1 MGHSVART
9 RHPIMSA
16 MAERAD
22 HFDRGE
28 HVTGH
33 AAGQQNGTAIS
44 VAEDVLVF
52 EAQPDGFKLIGGK
65 GRGAGWANV
74 VELRMVENPTVAQA
88 WKVALPVRVATTTP
102 THIAGP
108 YWAADAVLV
117 PVGHAHLVIFG
128 GPSTKRV
135 SDAALVA
142 EAARVVA
149 ETGHVSAEKLLADE
163 LELVHAMRE
172 LSTYQPTDLRE
183 TARHIATVAARA
195 LSCDVAA
202 VRVQAGEHATLEV
215 VQLGAGQGVD
225 ASPQMAGRDASE
237 FLEAAA
243 SLSDPMVE
251 QAVGPDP
258 EVWKQRVVSR
268 MTLPIGPELDLGALA
283 LGHAAGNER
292 GFTSLCQR
300 IGRALAQSAEPLL
313 NQAIAHEQL
322 NAERQ
327 SFQRATR
334 TDPLT
339 GIGNR
344 AAWEAALVSPPHAS
358 AHGAYA
364 VISADLDGLKYINDH
379 YGHGAGDAVIR
390 GAADMLLSTLRA
402 SDILC
407 RVGGDEFLALC
418 PDVDAN
424 AAREIVR
431 RVERAMASWRLTEH
445 GLMPRLSLGWAVF
458 DGDWPATVRAA
469 DRRMY
474 AVKRQHNGLV
484 PADRPAV
491 GRVAA
496 GRRRRRSDVT
506 TNGANGTRND
516 IAPPA
521 PPPNRVGSVG
531 ARRR

>member
-1 MGHSVART
+1 
-9 RHPIMSA
+9 

-22 HFDRGE
+22 HFDRGQHE
-28 HVTGH
+28 SVTNQNE
-33 AAGQQNGTAIS
+33 AATS
-44 VAEDVLVF
+44 PAEDVLVF
-52 EAQPDGFKLIGGK
+52 EAQADGFKLIGCK
-65 GRGAGWANV
+65 CRGAGWANI

-88 WKVALPVRVATTTP
+88 WKTAMPVRVATAQP
-102 THIAGP
+102 THVAGP

-128 GPSTKRV
+128 GPSTKRA
-135 SDAALVA
+135 SDAVLVGT
-142 EAARVVA
+142 AARVVA
-149 ETGHVSAEKLLADE
+149 ETSHVSAEKLLADE

-172 LSTYQPTDLRE
+172 LSSYQPKDVRD

-202 VRVQAGEHATLEV
+202 VRVQTGAEATLEV
-215 VQLGAGQGVD
+215 VRMDLGDNGEPD
-225 ASPQMAGRDASE
+225 PTLAGRDAGE

-243 SLSDPMVE
+243 AMTDPMVE
-251 QAVGPDP
+251 QTVGPDP
-258 EVWKQRVVSR
+258 EVWKRKIVSR

-283 LGHAAGNER
+283 LGHADGHER

-300 IGRALAQSAEPLL
+300 IGRALAQSAEGLL

-322 NAERQ
+322 NAERRD
-327 SFQRATR
+327 FQRGAR

-344 AAWEAALVSPPHAS
+344 AAWDAALASPPQA
-358 AHGAYA
+358 AAPGAYS

-390 GAADMLLSTLRA
+390 GAADIILSTLRA
-402 SDILC
+402 SDVLC

-431 RVERAMASWRLTEH
+431 RIERAMASWRITEH

-469 DRRMY
+469 DQRMY

-484 PADRPAV
+484 PSDRPAV
-491 GRVAA
+491 GRVAP
-496 GRRRRRSDVT
+496 GRRRRRSDVSS
-506 TNGANGTRND
+506 NGSHMND

-521 PPPNRVGSVG
+521 APPTPPRNRVGSMG
-531 ARRR
+531 ARQR

>member
-1 MGHSVART
+1 M
-9 RHPIMSA
+9 
-16 MAERAD
+16 
-22 HFDRGE
+22 
-28 HVTGH
+28 
-33 AAGQQNGTAIS
+33 
-44 VAEDVLVF
+44 
-52 EAQPDGFKLIGGK
+52 
-65 GRGAGWANV
+65 
-74 VELRMVENPTVAQA
+74 MV
-88 WKVALPVRVATTTP
+88 
-102 THIAGP
+102 
-108 YWAADAVLV
+108 
-117 PVGHAHLVIFG
+117 
-128 GPSTKRV
+128 
-135 SDAALVA
+135 
-142 EAARVVA
+142 
-149 ETGHVSAEKLLADE
+149 
-163 LELVHAMRE
+163 
-172 LSTYQPTDLRE
+172 
-183 TARHIATVAARA
+183 
-195 LSCDVAA
+195 
-202 VRVQAGEHATLEV
+202 
-215 VQLGAGQGVD
+215 
-225 ASPQMAGRDASE
+225 GRDAGE

-243 SLSDPMVE
+243 AMTDPMVE
-251 QAVGPDP
+251 QTVGPDP
-258 EVWKQRVVSR
+258 EVWTQRVVSR

-283 LGHAAGNER
+283 LGHAAGHER

-300 IGRALAQSAEPLL
+300 IGRALAQSAEGLL

-327 SFQRATR
+327 TFQRGAW

-344 AAWEAALVSPPHAS
+344 AAWDAALASPPRTTS
-358 AHGAYA
+358 HGAYS

-402 SDILC
+402 SDVLC

-496 GRRRRRSDVT
+496 GRRRRRSDVGA
-506 TNGANGTRND
+506 NGANGAKGASGSTGSSVSSGANGSHKNEV
-516 IAPPA
+516 APPG
-521 PPPNRVGSVG
+521 PPPNRVGSMG
-531 ARRR
+531 ARQR

>member
-1 MGHSVART
+1 MG
-9 RHPIMSA
+9 A

-22 HFDRGE
+22 TDH
-28 HVTGH
+28 
-33 AAGQQNGTAIS
+33 QNGAATS
-44 VAEDVLVF
+44 LAEDVLVF

-65 GRGAGWANV
+65 GRGAGWANI
-74 VELRMVENPTVAQA
+74 VELRMAENPTVAQA
-88 WKVALPVRVATTTP
+88 WKVAMPVRVATATP
-102 THIAGP
+102 THVAGP

-128 GPSTKRV
+128 GPSTRRV
-135 SDAALVA
+135 PDSVLVG
-142 EAARVVA
+142 EAARLVG
-149 ETGHVSAEKLLADE
+149 ETGHVSAEKLLSDE

-172 LSTYQPTDLRE
+172 LQSYQATDVRE

-202 VRVQAGEHATLEV
+202 VRVQAGAETTLEIV
-215 VQLGAGQGVD
+215 LMDSGEEVNTD
-225 ASPQMAGRDASE
+225 PQIAGRDAGE

-243 SLSDPMVE
+243 AMSDAMVE
-251 QAVGPDP
+251 QTVGPDP

-283 LGHAAGNER
+283 LGHATGHER

-300 IGRALAQSAEPLL
+300 IGRVLAQSAEPLL

-334 TDPLT
+334 TDSLT

-344 AAWEAALVSPPHAS
+344 AAWDAALDSPPRVS
-358 AHGAYA
+358 AHGAYS

-390 GAADMLLSTLRA
+390 GAADMLLSALRTG
-402 SDILC
+402 DVLC
-407 RVGGDEFLALC
+407 RVGGDEFLALL

-424 AAREIVR
+424 AVREVVR
-431 RVERAMASWRLTEH
+431 RIERAMGSWRLTEH

-458 DGDWPATVRAA
+458 DGDWPQTVRAA

-496 GRRRRRSDVT
+496 GRRRRRSDVSS
-506 TNGANGTRND
+506 NGANGSNGNSD
-516 IAPPA
+516 IALPA
-521 PPPNRVGSVG
+521 PPPNRLGSVE
-531 ARRR
+531 ARQR

>member
-1 MGHSVART
+1 
-9 RHPIMSA
+9 
-16 MAERAD
+16 MAEPAGKFDPEAD
-22 HFDRGE
+22 HTDYPD
-28 HVTGH
+28 TP
-33 AAGQQNGTAIS
+33 ATA

-65 GRGAGWANV
+65 GRGAGWANI
-74 VELRMVENPTVAQA
+74 VELRMADNPTVEQA
-88 WKVALPVRVATTTP
+88 WKWAMPVRVATGTA
-102 THIAGP
+102 THVAGP
-108 YWAADAVLV
+108 YWASDAVLV
-117 PVGHAHLVIFG
+117 PVGHAHLVVFG
-128 GPSTKRV
+128 GPSTRRV
-135 SDAALVA
+135 SDAMLVG
-142 EAARVVA
+142 EAARAVA

-172 LSTYQPTDLRE
+172 LQSYQAKDVRE

-202 VRVQAGEHATLEV
+202 VRVQTGDQATLEV
-215 VQLGAGQGVD
+215 VRMGDGEDIDTD
-225 ASPQMAGRDASE
+225 ARMAGRDAGE
-237 FLEAAA
+237 YLEAAA
-243 SLSDPMVE
+243 TLADPMVE
-251 QAVGPDP
+251 QMVGPDP

-283 LGHAAGNER
+283 LGHATGHER

-300 IGRALAQSAEPLL
+300 IGRALAQSAEQLL

-322 NAERQ
+322 NAERS

-344 AAWEAALVSPPHAS
+344 AAWDAALAAPPRVAS
-358 AHGAYA
+358 HGAYS

-402 SDILC
+402 SDVLC
-407 RVGGDEFLALC
+407 RVGGDEFLALLA
-418 PDVDAN
+418 DVDAN
-424 AAREIVR
+424 AVREIVR
-431 RVERAMASWRLTEH
+431 RIERAMGSWRLTEH

-458 DGDWPATVRAA
+458 DGDWPQTVRAA

-496 GRRRRRSDVT
+496 GRRRRRSDV
-506 TNGANGTRND
+506 NSNVDRSD

-521 PPPNRVGSVG
+521 PPPNRVGSMG
-531 ARRR
+531 ARQR

>member
-1 MGHSVART
+1 M
-9 RHPIMSA
+9 
-16 MAERAD
+16 
-22 HFDRGE
+22 
-28 HVTGH
+28 
-33 AAGQQNGTAIS
+33 
-44 VAEDVLVF
+44 
-52 EAQPDGFKLIGGK
+52 
-65 GRGAGWANV
+65 
-74 VELRMVENPTVAQA
+74 
-88 WKVALPVRVATTTP
+88 PVRVAATTP

-108 YWAADAVLV
+108 YWATDAVVV

-128 GPSTKRV
+128 GPSVRKV
-135 SDAALVA
+135 SDAVLVG
-142 EAARVVA
+142 EAARMVA
-149 ETGHVSAEKLLADE
+149 ETGHVSAEKLLSDE

-172 LSTYQPTDLRE
+172 LTNYQPTDVRD

-202 VRVQAGEHATLEV
+202 VRVQTGEQATLEIV
-215 VQLGAGQGVD
+215 RMGAD
-225 ASPQMAGRDASE
+225 ESAEPAPQMAGRDAGE
-237 FLEAAA
+237 FLQAAA
-243 SLSDPMVE
+243 ALADPMVE
-251 QAVGPDP
+251 QTVGPDP
-258 EVWKQRVVSR
+258 EVWKQQIVSR

-283 LGHAAGNER
+283 LGHAEGHER

-300 IGRALAQSAEPLL
+300 IGRALAQSAEQLL

-322 NAERQ
+322 EAERQ

-344 AAWEAALVSPPHAS
+344 AAWESALVSPPRTEKHD
-358 AHGAYA
+358 AYA
-364 VISADLDGLKYINDH
+364 IISADLDGLKYINDH

-402 SDILC
+402 SDVLC
-407 RVGGDEFLALC
+407 RVGGDEFLALL

-424 AAREIVR
+424 EVREIVR
-431 RVERAMASWRLTEH
+431 RLERAMASWRFTEH
-445 GLMPRLSLGWAVF
+445 GLMPRLSIGWAIF
-458 DGDWPATVRAA
+458 DGDWPATVRNA

-474 AVKRQHNGLV
+474 TVKRQHNGLV

-496 GRRRRRSDVT
+496 GRRRRRSDASL
-506 TNGANGTRND
+506 NPGRSE

-521 PPPNRVGSVG
+521 PPPNRIGGLG
-531 ARRR
+531 ARQR

>member
-1 MGHSVART
+1 
-9 RHPIMSA
+9 

-22 HFDRGE
+22 HFDRGK
-28 HVTGH
+28 HQTGY
-33 AAGQQNGTAIS
+33 QNGTATS
-44 VAEDVLVF
+44 LAEDVLVF

-65 GRGAGWANV
+65 GRGADWANV

-88 WKVALPVRVATTTP
+88 WKVALPVRVATATP
-102 THIAGP
+102 THVAGP

-117 PVGHAHLVIFG
+117 PVGHAYLVVFG
-128 GPSTKRV
+128 GPSTKSV
-135 SDAALVA
+135 SDAVLVG
-142 EAARVVA
+142 EAARAVG

-172 LSTYQPTDLRE
+172 LSTYQPTDVRE

-202 VRVQAGEHATLEV
+202 VRVQSGDQTTLEV
-215 VQLGAGQGVD
+215 VHLGSGDGDHAY
-225 ASPQMAGRDASE
+225 PEIAGRDAGE

-243 SLSDPMVE
+243 AMSDPMVE
-251 QAVGPDP
+251 QSVGPDP

-283 LGHAAGNER
+283 LGHTIGHER

-300 IGRALAQSAEPLL
+300 IGRVLAQSAEQLL

-322 NAERQ
+322 SAERQ
-327 SFQRATR
+327 SFKRATR

-344 AAWEAALVSPPHAS
+344 AAWDAALASPPRAAS
-358 AHGAYA
+358 HGAYS

-402 SDILC
+402 NDVLC

-431 RVERAMASWRLTEH
+431 RVERAMAAWRLTEH
-445 GLMPRLSLGWAVF
+445 GLMPRLSLGWAEF

-474 AVKRQHNGLV
+474 AVKRQHNGVV

-496 GRRRRRSDVT
+496 GRQRRRSDVT
-506 TNGANGTRND
+506 SNGMNGSSGGNRND

-521 PPPNRVGSVG
+521 PAPHRVGSMG
-531 ARRR
+531 ARQR